1 MDRSETLKKV
11 VKERGEENRVKFV
24 IEYDPRLPRISEI
37 LKQQWKVM
45 VESDQRLLE
54 AFPKPPMVVYKRPPN
69 IKDLLIR
76 AKLPVQ
82 KRNMV
87 SRGRKVGFK
96 RCQRNRCKLC
106 SYTGLAPGE
115 VVQQVVI
122 NHSGEVIPMKSAM
135 DCQTRNLLYI
145 LLCSKCLKQ
154 YLGETSKTAETR
166 FVGHL
171 NTIVQQCHVNTRTPV
186 GQHFRAGA
194 HSHSDVKFIPFE
206 KIYSRDPFV
215 RKARERE
222 LINKHDLITRGLNLQ
237 L

>member
-1 MDRSETLKKV
+1 MIRDFQESRRFSSNSGKLWWSRIRDCWRPFLNHQWWCT
-11 VKERGEENRVKFV
+11 RGHH
-24 IEYDPRLPRISEI
+24 
-37 LKQQWKVM
+37 
-45 VESDQRLLE
+45 
-54 AFPKPPMVVYKRPPN
+54 

-76 AKLPVQ
+76 AKIPVQ
-82 KRNMV
+82 RRNMV

-154 YLGETSKTAETR
+154 YLGETSKTA
-166 FVGHL
+166 
-171 NTIVQQCHVNTRTPV
+171 
-186 GQHFRAGA
+186 
-194 HSHSDVKFIPFE
+194 D
-206 KIYSRDPFV
+206 KICGPP
-215 RKARERE
+215 E
-222 LINKHDLITRGLNLQ
+222 
-237 L
+237 